1 MTRFFQVTVRFNA
14 DRKETKKVMRR
25 ILLRRFC
32 TAELAGIVVLSIARA
47 ARAED
52 RVLLPPAVS
61 AALHQ
66 TVEAQR
72 SGMMW
77 YGQAA
82 DRGNSQAAYF
92 VKWLAQ
98 APGNRS
104 FKDENQAAVF
114 DRIAVMRAAAMAK
127 DVESRGLDGR
137 IHPAD
142 PAGAAELRAEAD
154 RMAREVG
161 LD

>member
-82 DRGNSQAAYF
+82 YF